1 MSLLSVIILCLVIKF
16 LFELISVDAVTQKV
30 INALV
35 LVALIVC
42 FVFSLRF

>member
-1 MSLLSVIILCLVIKF
+1 MTLLSVILLCLVVKF
-16 LFELISVDAVTQKV
+16 FFELVPVDAVTQKV

-42 FVFSLRF
+42 FVFSLKY